1 MYIHFQNDIAI
12 ISNDISD
19 TEVAIA
25 HILKTIKATLKFGL
39 PVLLKFKDGNIDI
52 SKLRS
57 KHFIANSEYA
67 FINIS
72 LKNRFPIE
80 RVIQSPIEMVDYM
93 LDLNDQLF

>member
-19 TEVAIA
+19 TEVATA
-25 HILKTIKATLKFGL
+25 HILKTIKATLKFGF
-39 PVLLKFKDGNIDI
+39 PVLLKFKECDIDI
-52 SKLRS
+52 TNLRS
-57 KHFIANSEYA
+57 RHYMANAEFA

-80 RVIQSPIEMVDYM
+80 KVIQSPTEMVDYM
-93 LDLNDQLF
+93 LDLNDRLP

>member
-80 RVIQSPIEMVDYM
+80 RVIQSPTEMVDYM

>member
-80 RVIQSPIEMVDYM
+80 RVIQSPTEMVDYM
-93 LDLNDQLF
+93 LDLNDQIF